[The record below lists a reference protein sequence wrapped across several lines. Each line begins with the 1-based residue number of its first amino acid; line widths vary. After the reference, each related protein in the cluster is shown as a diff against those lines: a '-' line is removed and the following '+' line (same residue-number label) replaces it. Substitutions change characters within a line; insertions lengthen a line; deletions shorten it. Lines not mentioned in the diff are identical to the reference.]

1 MSSHVLL
8 SFDFQHLQ
16 VFKRQSLP
24 RPGICTQIRLNRAKS
39 RHGLHITELTS
50 WTPLRNVPCLPSL
63 PILGSIQLW
72 RAFVCCFGIFGA
84 SLLESLAIW
93 NKAYNY
99 IYTIIIPISDFG
111 STPRRLPATK
121 PHVKLDK
128 RQKNVLFLVC
138 LFLSTCTTMFACL
151 PAVSLMTFLV
161 CTVLQAACRL
171 SIISSLTRFKWMDT
185 TRSMANSAIQGSTF
199 YNHPGEKQFLHS
211 QSNYWIY
218 HGRKGSFIVSS
229 PRLRRVR
236 AESQGGTTNSGTARS
251 NGLHGHND
259 GLHYIIM

>member
-8 SFDFQHLQ
+8 SFDFQDLQ

-111 STPRRLPATK
+111 WTPRRLPATK
-121 PHVKLDK
+121 PRVKLDK
-128 RQKNVLFLVC
+128 RKKTCFFL
-138 LFLSTCTTMFACL
+138 FACSCQL
-151 PAVSLMTFLV
+151 ARPCLLACLLSLMTFLV

-171 SIISSLTRFKWMDT
+171 SIISSLTRLKWMDT